1 MSEQLQDKNAQGAD
15 EARAARAVAAALET
29 VLGPT
34 SGLLT
39 VPEGFTPQAR
49 DGQCPGSN
57 PAEIPQTLEELGE
70 LLSFTYDMTA
80 TQAGQLNIP
89 VVGSVSGGTNRRVVI
104 FEWTRYKSLFGTNGI
119 ECRYGYVI
127 RFCLTVNKWDAEGK
141 LNLPFLSAQAELGN
155 IQASWVMQVRGL
167 TGSKLDAVILPP
179 QDLKVETF
187 IIAKQSLEAAIK
199 AIADPTTRFVPGI
212 VVSKVDPNSKESLYK
227 LSAVRAFAL
236 SSLKRGRTGAD
247 TQGRLASTDTAA
259 VDAINETYAYCGV
272 SNPAEKP
279 SNAAREAAGR
289 LLGGISAD
297 V

>member
-1 MSEQLQDKNAQGAD
+1 MSETLPDSDARRAEAAELGD
-15 EARAARAVAAALET
+15 EVATALEA
-29 VLGPT
+29 VLG
-34 SGLLT
+34 SASRLLT

-57 PAEIPQTLEELGE
+57 PAEIPQTMNDLGE
-70 LLSFTYDMTA
+70 LLSFTYDLTV

-89 VVGSVSGGTNRRVVI
+89 VVGSIGGSNSRRVII
-104 FEWTRYKSLFGTNGI
+104 FEWTRYKALFGTNNV

-127 RFCLTVNKWDAEGK
+127 RFCLTVNKWDAQGK

-155 IQASWVMQVRGL
+155 IQASWLMQVRGL
-167 TGSKLDAVILPP
+167 VGPKLDAVILPP

-199 AIADPTTRFVPGI
+199 AISDPSTRFIPGI
-212 VVSKVDPNSKESLYK
+212 VVGRVDPNSKESLYR

-236 SSLKRGRTGAD
+236 SSIKRGRTGAD
-247 TQGRLASTDTAA
+247 AQGRLGSIDQADI
-259 VDAINETYAYCGV
+259 DAMTETYTFCEV
-272 SNPAEKP
+272 ENPLEKP
-279 SNAAREAAGR
+279 NNAARDKAGR
-289 LLGGISAD
+289 LLNGISAD

>member
-1 MSEQLQDKNAQGAD
+1 MSVELQDKNAQGAD
-15 EARAARAVAAALET
+15 EARADLAVSAMLDT
-29 VLGPT
+29 VLGESP
-34 SGLLT
+34 GLMT
-39 VPEGFTPQAR
+39 APEGFTPQAR

-57 PAEIPQTLEELGE
+57 PAEIPQTMEELGE
-70 LLSFTYDMTA
+70 LLSFTYDMTV
-80 TQAGQLNIP
+80 TQALQLNIP
-89 VVGSVSGGTNRRVVI
+89 VVGSVSGGNNRRVVI

-127 RFCLTVNKWDAEGK
+127 RFCLTINKWDAEGK
-141 LNLPFLSAQAELGN
+141 LNLPFLTAQAELGN
-155 IQASWVMQVRGL
+155 IQASWMMHVRGL

-212 VVSKVDPNSKESLYK
+212 VVGKVDPNSKESLYK
-227 LSAVRAFAL
+227 ISAVRAFAL
-236 SSLKRGRTGAD
+236 SSLRRGRTGAD
-247 TQGRLASTDTAA
+247 TQGRLGSTDTASI
-259 VDAINETYAYCGV
+259 DAINEAYTYCGV
-272 SNPAEKP
+272 SNMSERP
-279 SNAAREAAGR
+279 SNAARETAGR